1 MAKVSAELSEP
12 SVEARRET
20 LGHPRGIYYLALTET
35 WERFSFYGMQALLV
49 LFMVQELLLPGNV
62 GTVAGMGAYRS
73 ALETVFGSLSNQQL
87 ATQTFGFY
95 SSLVYATPL
104 IGGLMADRWLGAK
117 KTVLIGIALMTAG
130 HAAMVFNASFLFALL
145 LLILGSGCLKG
156 NIAAQVGHLY
166 PVSEETR
173 RSNGFAIFSTG
184 INIGGVAGP
193 LVCGLVAQTWGWHA
207 GFGLAGVM
215 MLVSAIIYLAG
226 LDHFA
231 KETPTAALAQIAPL
245 TGPEIK
251 MLAMIV
257 FVLVLSTVP
266 FVAFDQSFNAGMIWI
281 AAKVDLATPFGR
293 MPVAWANSIIFLTS
307 ILAAPLLIWIWKRRE
322 AGGRSADDMVRI
334 ASGASLFM
342 LASLVLAWGDWSWTQ
357 GGMPVVVPLFAFVLM
372 GTGFITAWPTMLALV
387 SRRAPKKVNA
397 FMMAAVYLTASAS
410 NMAGGLYSRFYEGLP
425 GWQFWLGNALFPL
438 AGTVLLLI
446 LRPWVRRQMDALG
459 EDIARRAA

>member
-1 MAKVSAELSEP
+1 MAKISAGLAEP
-12 SVEARRET
+12 SAAARREI

-62 GTVAGMGAYRS
+62 GTVTGMSAYRS
-73 ALETVFGSLSNQQL
+73 ALEAVFGSLSNQQL

-104 IGGLMADRWLGAK
+104 IGGLIADRWLGAK

-130 HAAMVFNASFLFALL
+130 HVAMVFNASFLFALL
-145 LLILGSGCLKG
+145 LLVLGSGCLKG

-166 PVSEETR
+166 PLSEETR

-184 INIGGVAGP
+184 VNVGGIAGP

-231 KETPTAALAQIAPL
+231 NETPTTALAHVAPL
-245 TGPEIK
+245 TGAEIK

-257 FVLVLSTVP
+257 FVLTLSTVP

-281 AAKVDLATPFGR
+281 AAKVDLVTPFGQ
-293 MPVAWANSIIFLTS
+293 MPTAWANSIIFLSS
-307 ILAAPLLIWIWKRRE
+307 ILMAPLLIWIWQRRE
-322 AGGRSADDMVRI
+322 AGDGSADDMLRI
-334 ASGASLFM
+334 VFGASLFV
-342 LASLVLAWGDWSWTQ
+342 LASLVLAWGDWSWTH
-357 GGMPVVVPLFAFVLM
+357 GGVPVTVLLFAFVLM
-372 GTGFITAWPTMLALV
+372 GTGFIAAWPTMLALV

-397 FMMAAVYLTASAS
+397 FLMAAVYLTASAS
-410 NMAGGLYSRFYEGLP
+410 NMAGGLYSRFYESWP

-438 AGTVLLLI
+438 TGTALLLI
-446 LRPWVRRQMDALG
+446 LRPWVRRQMDAL
-459 EDIARRAA
+459 EADIVRQAA